1 MVVEDPAGAARADV
15 VLRSP
20 GTSEVITAKALVE
33 VAGFGLAE
41 AKLLIDRSPAPI
53 LSALPLSAAK
63 RKAAA
68 LRDAGAHVEIVPA
81 FADIHPGPR
90 LDGVY
95 LSPVIGTI
103 ECGLLWKRKTYR
115 RFALHLR
122 GDGSCEEYAVDFKKR
137 TLPSAA
143 DRVLGSILSQIEP
156 TEVKNLGD
164 GRIEKDGM
172 TWEFVPS
179 VPLPSR

>member
-1 MVVEDPAGAARADV
+1 MVPEDPAVAARADV
-15 VLRSP
+15 VLRGP
-20 GTSEVITAKALVE
+20 GTSETITAEALVD

-53 LSALPLSAAK
+53 LSALSLPTAK
-63 RKAAA
+63 KKAAA

-81 FADIHPGPR
+81 SSEIHPVRR

-103 ECGLLWKRKTYR
+103 ERGLLWKRKTYR
-115 RFALHLR
+115 RFALHLLE
-122 GDGSCEEYAVDFKKR
+122 DGSCEEYAVDFRKP
-137 TLPSAA
+137 TLPSVA
-143 DRVLGSILSQIEP
+143 DRVLGSILSQLEP
-156 TEVKNLGD
+156 TEVKDLGD

-172 TWEFVPS
+172 TWELVPS
-179 VPLPSR
+179 VPLRSR